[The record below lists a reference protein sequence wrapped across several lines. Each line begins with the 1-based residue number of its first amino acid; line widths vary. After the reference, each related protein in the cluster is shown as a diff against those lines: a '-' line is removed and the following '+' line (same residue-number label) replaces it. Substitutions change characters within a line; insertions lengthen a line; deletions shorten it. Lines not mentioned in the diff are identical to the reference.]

1 MRMVAATRNAHK
13 IKELT
18 EIMKGFGIELIPRS
32 EAGVPDLEIEEDGA
46 TFEENALKK
55 ARAVMECC
63 GTAAI
68 ADDSGLVADAIDGAP
83 GVLSA
88 RFAGVSGAGADAA
101 NNKKLLALLAGVPD
115 AERTARFVSVVT
127 AVFPDGRV
135 IAARG
140 ECEGRIG
147 REARGDGGFGYDPLF
162 TPLGCE
168 KTFAELSAEEKNKI
182 SHRAKALAALRE
194 SLSAPVAPTS
204 PAGSPARI

>member
-1 MRMVAATRNAHK
+1 MLVVAATQNAHK

-18 EIMKGFGIELIPRS
+18 ELTKDLGMELISRS
-32 EAGVPDLEIEEDGA
+32 EAGIPDFEIEEDGA
-46 TFEENALKK
+46 DFEENSLKK

-63 GTAAI
+63 GLAAI
-68 ADDSGLVADAIDGAP
+68 ADDSGLAADALGGAP

-88 RFAGVSGAGADAA
+88 RFAGVSGDGADAA
-101 NNKKLLALLAGVPD
+101 NNRKLLALLADVPD
-115 AERTARFVSVVT
+115 AERTGRFVSVVT

-147 REARGDGGFGYDPLF
+147 REERGNGGFGYDPLF
-162 TPLGCE
+162 TPLGHE
-168 KTFAELSAEEKNKI
+168 KTFAELSAEEKNEI

-194 SLSAPVAPTS
+194 RLSDCAA
-204 PAGSPARI
+204 AD